1 MARPREYTMDEIEAE
16 IARLQKSEAVRLARK
31 EQKIYNK
38 RKAYM
43 SALLGLEKRGKE
55 LEAHGITMENM
66 RAKLF
71 SNIPEDDYDEA

>member
-1 MARPREYTMDEIEAE
+1 MGRPREYTIDVIESEIE
-16 IARLQKSEAVRLARK
+16 RLLKSEDVRLARK

-55 LEAHGITMENM
+55 LAAEGVTMENM
-66 RAKLF
+66 REKLF
-71 SNIPEDDYDEA
+71 GGVSEEEE

>member
-43 SALLGLEKRGKE
+43 RKRCACMNGCLRQNE
-55 LEAHGITMENM
+55 IVTAQGGFLRCSTRRTM
-66 RAKLF
+66 RRSL
-71 SNIPEDDYDEA
+71 

>member
-1 MARPREYTMDEIEAE
+1 MGRPREYTLAEIEEE

-43 SALLGLEKRGKE
+43 SALLALEKRGKE
-55 LEAHGITMENM
+55 LAAEGVTMDNM
-66 RAKLF
+66 RDKLF
-71 SNIPEDDYDEA
+71 GGIPEEEE

>member
-1 MARPREYTMDEIEAE
+1 MGRPREYTMDEIETE

-43 SALLGLEKRGKE
+43 GALLALEKRGKE
-55 LEAHGITMENM
+55 LAAEGITMENM
-66 RAKLF
+66 REKLF
-71 SNIPEDDYDEA
+71 GGIPEDEE